1 MSLVAARRENET
13 WREAV
18 IRCAAPWGLE
28 RDALG
33 VYDRLLTEGMHEA
46 QAAWCALYEWD
57 IVDLTQEIEE

>member
-1 MSLVAARRENET
+1 
-13 WREAV
+13 
-18 IRCAAPWGLE
+18 
-28 RDALG
+28 G